1 MHSNSW
7 PLWRG
12 TVLCQTWLTRHR
24 TSLIAGGCSADHA
37 RRKCVPR
44 TNAHRTVV
52 SSAFAGGTPG
62 PWRSGATTEREYPRT
77 RAHTPQGSSLLWQR
91 DQHIQSEASG
101 KYPAAGCD
109 QLVHMS
115 RCNLGKDVRQILFR
129 TRFFN
134 IITRTAH
141 SFTTHSPA
149 DDVHLPV
156 CAFSYNSAPRGTH
169 RTPSP
174 TQSYY

>member
-1 MHSNSW
+1 M
-7 PLWRG
+7 
-12 TVLCQTWLTRHR
+12 
-24 TSLIAGGCSADHA
+24 IAGGCSADHVH
-37 RRKCVPR
+37 RKCVPR
-44 TNAHRTVV
+44 TNARRKVV
-52 SSAFAGGTPG
+52 SSASTGGTPG
-62 PWRSGATTEREYPRT
+62 PWRSGAMTKRGCPRT
-77 RAHTPQGSSLLWQR
+77 RAHTLQGSSLLWPH
-91 DQHIQSEASG
+91 DQHIQSEASR

-109 QLVHMS
+109 QLADMS

-141 SFTTHSPA
+141 SFTTHSRA

-169 RTPSP
+169 RTPSL